1 MSFSILAFIKAIIL
15 PPAINFLII
24 AVGLLLF
31 NKYKNYARFLLFFGA
46 LLLVLFCWFPFS
58 HTLLKSLE
66 IYPALEPPVVLNNEQ
81 AIVVLAAGSRLN
93 DKEYA
98 KAVDGS
104 ATLQRIHYAAF
115 LHKQTKLPILVTGGN
130 TGKKNVSEA
139 GVMIDTLK
147 NSYYI
152 DVTWEEDKARNTAE
166 NAIFSGAILKEN
178 GIESVYLVTHAWHIN
193 RAVMMFE
200 QQGIKVTPAPT
211 LFTPRVFSSALSY
224 YIPSAFA
231 LYETRIALHEYIG
244 IFWYKLKYR

>member
-15 PPAINFLII
+15 PPALNFVVIL
-24 AVGLLLF
+24 VGILLL
-31 NKYKNYARFLLFFGA
+31 NKCKYCARILLFVGA
-46 LLLVLFCWFPFS
+46 LSLVLFCWFPFS
-58 HTLLKSLE
+58 HALLKSLE
-66 IYPALEPPVVLNNEQ
+66 ISPALEPPIVLDNEQ

-104 ATLQRIHYAAF
+104 ATLQRIHYGVF

-130 TGKKNVSEA
+130 TGKENISEA
-139 GVMIDTLK
+139 GVMVDTLM

-152 DVTWEEDKARNTAE
+152 NVKWQEDKARNTAE

-178 GIESVYLVTHAWHIN
+178 GIDSVYLVTHAWHMS

-211 LFTPRVFSSALSY
+211 LFTPRIFSSALSY

-244 IFWYKLKYR
+244 ILWYKFRY